1 MATFNVSTDAEIA
14 TAISN
19 ATGGDTISVATGS
32 YSLITVSGKDY
43 GGSYVTLTSADGNR
57 GAEIAAIRIT
67 TSSYFAVDGVSV
79 IGSVQTS
86 GNKIYMNDVDFIKIN
101 DCEIAGTIDSNVTD
115 FKGVYGDNNGGLR
128 DIIISNNDIHHCN
141 GGVWL
146 YQTDGLLLSNND
158 INYCG
163 DDALKF
169 SSLNDYIIELN
180 RFTDIVRDG
189 TKHADFM
196 QFESSSGSTNGI
208 IRKNVQLLSGPSNF
222 VYVEST
228 YAGAQGI
235 FHNAGPAQN
244 VTVED
249 NIIYTAHINAIKFR
263 STSTNCTIQRNSVI
277 HAPTALYST
286 QHKYSSIQGGTN
298 LIDNLWSTAT
308 GSQVGLTAAG
318 LRMSTTDPGSQ
329 YYQSDMITNPD
340 AGYGVTLEDLL
351 PIVGTAAEFLGA
363 DTYLKS
369 LTGSVGSAPTAG
381 GNLANQSFGEYS
393 GSYTYATAF
402 DFTGAD
408 IVYSINSVSGV
419 TIDSATGVITFDT
432 NVMAAQ
438 AGTAITVTATNA
450 TSPAATSTFDLS
462 IAEWVSSGMKIK
474 ATVVS
479 A

>member
-1 MATFNVSTDAEIA
+1 MTIFNVSSDAEIV
-14 TAISN
+14 TALSN
-19 ATGGDTISVATGS
+19 AVGGDTISVATGS
-32 YSLITVSGKDY
+32 YGQVTVSGQGY
-43 GGSYVTLTSADGNR
+43 SGSYVTLTSADGNR
-57 GAEIAAIRIT
+57 GAEIAAMSIT
-67 TSSYFAVDGVSV
+67 TSSYFAVDGVKV
-79 IGSVQTS
+79 IGSGQT
-86 GNKIYMNDVDFIKIN
+86 GGHKIYMNDVDFIKIN
-101 DCEIAGTIDSNVTD
+101 DCEIAGTIDSNLTD
-115 FKGVYGDNNGGLR
+115 FRGIYGDNNGGLR

-141 GGVWL
+141 GGIWL

-158 INYCG
+158 VNYTG

-169 SSLNDYIIELN
+169 STLNDYIIELN
-180 RFTDIVRDG
+180 RFYDIVRDG
-189 TKHADFM
+189 TKHTDFM
-196 QFESSSGSTNGI
+196 QFENSNGTSNGI

-222 VYVEST
+222 VYAPST

-235 FHNAGPAQN
+235 FHNAGPATN
-244 VTVED
+244 VTIED
-249 NIIYTAHINAIKFR
+249 NIIYTAHINAIKVN
-263 STSTNCTIQRNSVI
+263 SASTNCTIQRNSVI

-286 QHKYSSIQGGTN
+286 THKYSSIQGGNTLLGN
-298 LIDNLWSTAT
+298 LSSTAT
-308 GSQVGLTAAG
+308 GSQVGLSAAG
-318 LRMSTTDPGSQ
+318 LVMSTTDAGSQ

-381 GNLANQSFGEYS
+381 GNLASQSFGEYS

-432 NVMAAQ
+432 NVMAVQ

-474 ATVVS
+474 ASVVF